1 MHVLFC
7 VFCFTVLFC
16 VLFLCK
22 CVMYYCHGVST
33 QLQLT
38 NISYLQSY
46 ITPSLLG
53 TNILLSTLFSHTLRF
68 CSAIKVRQVSHPHKT
83 QLYILIFMFIDSSTS
98 HAYSILNTLFSP
110 TSGST
115 CQIIYLRMSSEIPR
129 AVTTKISVS
138 QKVMSCRAGKNIQTF
153 QRNLQHS
160 SSLMMEAASYHEM
173 EVYICTRPHDITS
186 HENSNLNIYLHTFQ
200 VIH

>member
-1 MHVLFC
+1 MNVFLLLCLCILIVMQVPFC

-22 CVMYYCHGVST
+22 CVLYYCHWVST

-38 NISYLQSY
+38 NISYLQSH

-83 QLYILIFMFIDSSTS
+83 KLYILIFMFIDSSMS
-98 HAYSILNTLFSP
+98 HAYSILNNSFSH
-110 TSGST
+110 TSDST
-115 CQIIYLRMSSEIPR
+115 CQIIYLCMSSEVPT
-129 AVTTKISVS
+129 AVTTKISVPR
-138 QKVMSCRAGKNIQTF
+138 K
-153 QRNLQHS
+153 
-160 SSLMMEAASYHEM
+160 
-173 EVYICTRPHDITS
+173 
-186 HENSNLNIYLHTFQ
+186 
-200 VIH
+200 